1 MYNNE
6 SLEQSAGLLRF
17 LRLLHSICLKVNKL
31 LHANLSFSKFTKN
44 HPLFSNK
51 FVNSCILEIYH
62 KYNPLA
68 INAHWRYTILP
79 SRRGEVEHTIEQLNE
94 FELAVDKGLAWLTN
108 QESILRHIVVV
119 QDEDS
124 LDLLKV

>member
-1 MYNNE
+1 M
-6 SLEQSAGLLRF
+6 
-17 LRLLHSICLKVNKL
+17 
-31 LHANLSFSKFTKN
+31 
-44 HPLFSNK
+44 
-51 FVNSCILEIYH
+51 
-62 KYNPLA
+62 
-68 INAHWRYTILP
+68 
-79 SRRGEVEHTIEQLNE
+79 EHTIEQLNE

>member
-51 FVNSCILEIYH
+51 FVNSCILEIDH
-62 KYNPLA
+62 
-68 INAHWRYTILP
+68 TQILP